1 MKSFIKIFAIAFVC
15 FTLLFGGVV
24 LAILKMPN
32 DGPSNAIKPDPDPI
46 PEQSANEAPEKPK
59 KIEKTELQKLTEK
72 SSRINVLLMG
82 LEGTRTDTMIL
93 ASFDPKSKK
102 VDLISIPRD
111 TYHETAGYTRAD
123 QKKINAVYGFKRDNG
138 GGPEGVM
145 KAVANILKVPIHH
158 YVTMSYKGVENIV
171 DSLGGVKVNIPF
183 NMDYD
188 DPYSKP
194 PLHIHFKKGTRV
206 LKGKDAIKFLRH
218 RQNNDG
224 THSDGD
230 IGRIKR
236 QKQFVKSAAKS
247 ALNLKKLPAVARTVF
262 KFVKT
267 DMELDQI
274 VYYATKAVGIS
285 ENDIETYTL
294 PGKPKGISYYIY
306 DSTETKNLMIQIY
319 KNGSG
324 EQ

>member
-1 MKSFIKIFAIAFVC
+1 MKSFIKVFAIAFVC

-24 LAILKMPN
+24 LAILKMP
-32 DGPSNAIKPDPDPI
+32 DDSPSGAVHPDPI
-46 PEQSANEAPEKPK
+46 PPVVDSKDNEKPK
-59 KIEKTELQKLTEK
+59 EVEKTELQKLVEK

-111 TYHETAGYTRAD
+111 TYYETKGYTRAD

-145 KAVANILKVPIHH
+145 KAAANILKVPVHH

-171 DSLGGVKVNIPF
+171 DSLGGVKVTIPF
-183 NMDYD
+183 DMDYD

-194 PLHIHFKKGTRV
+194 ALHIHLKKGTRV
-206 LKGKDAIKFLRH
+206 LNGKDSIKFLRH

-224 THSDGD
+224 SHSDGD

-236 QKQFVKSAAKS
+236 QKQFIKSAANS
-247 ALNLKKLPAVARTVF
+247 ALNLKKLPVVARTVF

-267 DMELDQI
+267 NMDLDQI

-285 ENDIETYTL
+285 ANDIQTYTL

-306 DSTETKNLMIQIY
+306 DKAETEKLMIQIY
-319 KNGSG
+319 KNGS
-324 EQ
+324 EE